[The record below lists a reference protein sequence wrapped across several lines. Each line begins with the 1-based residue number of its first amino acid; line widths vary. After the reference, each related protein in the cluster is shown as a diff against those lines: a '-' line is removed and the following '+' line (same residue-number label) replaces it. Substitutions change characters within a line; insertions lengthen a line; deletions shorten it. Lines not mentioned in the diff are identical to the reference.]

1 MRMISI
7 LRQPKYPILLGGIII
22 PIALGLVAM
31 AIERNKEGE
40 IKGYVYVFF
49 YRKSPGSL
57 ILILDS

>member
-31 AIERNKEGE
+31 AIDHNKEGE

-49 YRKSPGSL
+49 YRKPPGSL
-57 ILILDS
+57 FLILDS